1 MVEMPL
7 KSRDE
12 EERKINDEVGL
23 FDDEIRKG
31 ESISEKEDASSGSGS
46 DTRNNEDSLI
56 QDFYAESNQ
65 VSPSRPKN
73 LDM

>member
-7 KSRDE
+7 KTRDD
-12 EERKINDEVGL
+12 EERKVNEDVCL

-46 DTRNNEDSLI
+46 GSDTRNNEDSLI
-56 QDFYAESNQ
+56 QDFYPESNQ
-65 VSPSRPKN
+65 ISP
-73 LDM
+73 